1 MQQVEI
7 INSYGNTEEL
17 LQKFPVMYPTSLQ
30 SKLEKDIQNRL
41 LTGFENWN
49 RGYDAWKAWGN
60 ILYTEDSYY
69 NVHGAGLTLAE
80 YQQSMD
86 VTLKKMNIQM
96 GQFKNMVI
104 CDNWVG
110 IQYEISTNGKPGTTM
125 EFVQFKDY
133 GDKLGVRV
141 VEGWGGARD
150 DSYAGMAYFQT
161 ADEQAKDSA
170 FWEGVKNYTL
180 SETKDL
186 AQKYIVK
193 YPTTITGEQAEK

>member
-69 NVHGAGLTLAE
+69 NVHGARLTLAE

-141 VEGWGGARD
+141 VEGWA
-150 DSYAGMAYFQT
+150 APETT
-161 ADEQAKDSA
+161 AMLAWPISRQRMNRQKTA
-170 FWEGVKNYTL
+170 L
-180 SETKDL
+180 SGR
-186 AQKYIVK
+186 V
-193 YPTTITGEQAEK
+193 